1 MEDKKKEKMVLK
13 NVTLI
18 RRRIKFK
25 RIVRNNWQF
34 QFWKRRKNN
43 KVLGRRKKQKL
54 WIYRQRFREEATR
67 TRKEGELGEKEEEN
81 RNRSWQSLE
90 VASFIWWKQF
100 FLQFPLISTAFCS
113 LPRPTDDQNN
123 GREDWLIVNRYT
135 IK

>member
-1 MEDKKKEKMVLK
+1 MTVTIEMSIELFKKFYNRKHIWRTKKKEKMVLK

-18 RRRIKFK
+18 RRQAKFK

-67 TRKEGELGEKEEEN
+67 IREHVKREN
-81 RNRSWQSLE
+81 WVKKKKRIETVRGNRSKWQ
-90 VASFIWWKQF
+90 VSFGGSNF
-100 FLQFPLISTAFCS
+100 FSSFP
-113 LPRPTDDQNN
+113 
-123 GREDWLIVNRYT
+123 
-135 IK
+135 

>member
-1 MEDKKKEKMVLK
+1 MENKKKKEKMVLK

-18 RRRIKFK
+18 RRQAKFK

-54 WIYRQRFREEATR
+54 WIYRQRFREEATK

-81 RNRSWQSLE
+81 RNLVDPDNDLEKELVRGNRSKWQ
-90 VASFIWWKQF
+90 VSFGGSNF
-100 FLQFPLISTAFCS
+100 FSSFP
-113 LPRPTDDQNN
+113 
-123 GREDWLIVNRYT
+123 
-135 IK
+135 